1 MFCACLGVC
10 FLALIPAL
18 GFADAPE
25 ISRVTFMPHAHD
37 CPGAVGAVTE
47 SNGTW
52 RLHYDLTKGGVG
64 SGIMFDFA
72 QPIWA
77 ERVSFEARHPFG
89 HRLTV
94 LAVDSTGQTF
104 RRVLDSYPDE
114 WHRFEFE
121 VCGGWMNSWGGCGD
135 GVFRYPLKGI
145 EVVFDYGIKPPKGK
159 GSVFDGF
166 VRSIDATE
174 IPLERRAE
182 FTIPFCGKGATAVTY
197 DVTDFVTYDRF
208 AGGPRVFFDAKR
220 RCAVRDG
227 KVDVDFGSNDVVS
240 VFHEIPLWG
249 KVDKLT
255 LEVEVPAE
263 AEGAE
268 IVLAGNVRPEAVI
281 LKRPQ
286 SGEGRIQTLAYPAP
300 QGQVWTRL
308 MSLHVRRGRAVAKDF
323 NLRLV
328 RLAATARPAESHTV
342 VLADPPTGK
351 TPPERLH
358 VGILP
363 FADCTGDGF
372 ALRVELSDWNGN
384 SLGML
389 EEPLRE
395 FVAGKRQRMDLVLPK
410 CPEGRNYV
418 SYECSLVRHGR
429 PVYGVKRHE
438 TSWTR
443 PLAERRISG
452 EKRPDLPWG
461 IGAYLYRTGDFMSFG
476 PGYGHADDEAAFA
489 RMEKRA
495 ALAAAAGF
503 RWVRSG
509 LDLPLIVKDDGT
521 FDFTFFDRM
530 FDVLDRYGLSICASL
545 APGKLKGVAQY
556 TPEFAVAYADIV
568 RKIVER
574 YRGRIHE
581 WEIWNEPNI
590 HFWRGEKEDYPKFV
604 NVVGKAIRD
613 ADPSAKIVAAST
625 CGIDFPFMDMCRD
638 QGMVFDTLS
647 IHPYRGNPVERTLLR
662 ELAAATNRTAGAKLY
677 VTEFGWPTGTGEDIY
692 SEREQAAY
700 HARCAMVCAGSGMV
714 HSFYGYNL
722 IDDGFDVSDRENNF
736 GLVRRDFTPK
746 PAYLA
751 MAKVCR
757 TFADGSPAL
766 ESKTLSDGETVFVFS
781 MGKSCAIWADRRTRI
796 DIETEGPA
804 RMTNLMSETLAE
816 AVSNAQV
823 MVGPLDVVFCN
834 RKVVSIVQN

>member
-1 MFCACLGVC
+1 M
-10 FLALIPAL
+10 
-18 GFADAPE
+18 
-25 ISRVTFMPHAHD
+25 
-37 CPGAVGAVTE
+37 
-47 SNGTW
+47 
-52 RLHYDLTKGGVG
+52 
-64 SGIMFDFA
+64 
-72 QPIWA
+72 
-77 ERVSFEARHPFG
+77 
-89 HRLTV
+89 
-94 LAVDSTGQTF
+94 
-104 RRVLDSYPDE
+104 
-114 WHRFEFE
+114 
-121 VCGGWMNSWGGCGD
+121 
-135 GVFRYPLKGI
+135 
-145 EVVFDYGIKPPKGK
+145 
-159 GSVFDGF
+159 
-166 VRSIDATE
+166 
-174 IPLERRAE
+174 
-182 FTIPFCGKGATAVTY
+182 
-197 DVTDFVTYDRF
+197 
-208 AGGPRVFFDAKR
+208 
-220 RCAVRDG
+220 
-227 KVDVDFGSNDVVS
+227 
-240 VFHEIPLWG
+240 
-249 KVDKLT
+249 
-255 LEVEVPAE
+255 
-263 AEGAE
+263 
-268 IVLAGNVRPEAVI
+268 
-281 LKRPQ
+281 
-286 SGEGRIQTLAYPAP
+286 
-300 QGQVWTRL
+300 
-308 MSLHVRRGRAVAKDF
+308 
-323 NLRLV
+323 V

-395 FVAGKRQRMDLVLPK
+395 FVAGKRQRKDLVLPK

-461 IGAYLYRTGDFMSFG
+461 IGAYLYRTGDFLAFG

-545 APGKLKGVAQY
+545 APGRLKGVAQY
-556 TPEFAVAYADIV
+556 TPEFAAAYADIV

-581 WEIWNEPNI
+581 WEIWNDPNI

-604 NVVGKAIRD
+604 NVVGKTIRD

-625 CGIDFPFMDMCRD
+625 CGIDFPFIDMCRD

-647 IHPYRGNPVERTLLR
+647 VHPYRGNPVERTLLR
-662 ELAAATNRTAGAKLY
+662 ELAAVTNRTAGAKLY
-677 VTEFGWPTGTGEDIY
+677 VTEFGWPTGTGEDVY

-700 HARCAMVCAGSGMV
+700 YARYAMVCAGSDMV
-714 HSFYGYNL
+714 HSLYGYNVTFVHVDAVGKTEEIL
-722 IDDGFDVSDRENNF
+722 AVVLETDLYNIKRLFAGLADAFHPVARAYFGAAAQLLLGDGDIGLGALGAASAEEDALFERNLRDGGVGFEIRVYHVSHLVGAVDRGALGIF
-736 GLVRRDFTPK
+736 GIKLW
-746 PAYLA
+746 
-751 MAKVCR
+751 
-757 TFADGSPAL
+757 G
-766 ESKTLSDGETVFVFS
+766 FVFAGALLGCFAGVGGNVVGS
-781 MGKSCAIWADRRTRI
+781 SDVIVVYGLGIFNGLFYSFFWLGRGFVVATVVVM
-796 DIETEGPA
+796 
-804 RMTNLMSETLAE
+804 RMLYVFLLHS
-816 AVSNAQV
+816 V
-823 MVGPLDVVFCN
+823 VGSVKML
-834 RKVVSIVQN
+834 VQGNGL